1 MIESCLRPS
10 WDISQYLEALV
21 KQCRFHEARL
31 YQFERTN
38 QLRQHFYNLS
48 KEDPNNIL
56 VTPTH
61 RRQRLTGL
69 DLKRSFDD
77 SVDVTPLWEAAQLQD
92 LLHTGCDPRL
102 KFLIFLGTKLH
113 SHHPDTPSKIAKGFY
128 GDLGSLS
135 NKLFQFLQGQGVEL
149 TTKLRKNI
157 EPGFL
162 MIDRILLKKRTLI
175 ETVNDQIKNIYQIE
189 QFRHRSPINA
199 CVHLLAGLTAYTQ
212 QGEQSAFSWT
222 AKD

>member
-1 MIESCLRPS
+1 MTDNCLRPS

-48 KEDPNNIL
+48 KEDPTNIL

-61 RRQRLTGL
+61 RRQRPTGL
-69 DLKRSFDD
+69 GLKRSFDD

-102 KFLIFLGTKLH
+102 KSLIFLGTKLH
-113 SHHPDTPSKIAKGFY
+113 SHHPDTPLKSVVSFTI
-128 GDLGSLS
+128 LGKPHSQVGRINFDDSTSSWFTTMLVLILPRSS
-135 NKLFQFLQGQGVEL
+135 N
-149 TTKLRKNI
+149 
-157 EPGFL
+157 
-162 MIDRILLKKRTLI
+162 
-175 ETVNDQIKNIYQIE
+175 
-189 QFRHRSPINA
+189 A
-199 CVHLLAGLTAYTQ
+199 
-212 QGEQSAFSWT
+212 
-222 AKD
+222 